1 MSKFPRKETLLEVY
15 EWRMKQ
21 SADDI
26 AFKMN
31 DDEMTYKEYDRRANI
46 IANGIFKEGC
56 NPNSRIAVLA
66 KNSVDYAEIQYGT
79 IKSRT
84 VLVGLNWRLAGP
96 EVVFVVN
103 DSESELLFVGPD
115 FYPLIESIQD
125 QFTHVKKIIAMGE
138 HHTWESFDAW
148 KASSDDNDPK
158 LQGENDDDVI
168 QLYTS
173 GTTGLP
179 KGARLSNKNILA
191 STPMVEETWGKDWNE
206 KSVNFVLSPLFHIA
220 GSNIIIM
227 GIVFGCKNVVIPE
240 PDPTKILELINT
252 ETVSYTHLTLP
263 TICSV

>member
-15 EWRMKQ
+15 EWRMQQ

-115 FYPLIESIQD
+115 FYPLIESIQG
-125 QFTHVKKIIAMGE
+125 QFTHVKKIIAMGDHE
-138 HHTWESFDAW
+138 TWESYD
-148 KASSDDNDPK
+148 
-158 LQGENDDDVI
+158 
-168 QLYTS
+168 
-173 GTTGLP
+173 
-179 KGARLSNKNILA
+179 
-191 STPMVEETWGKDWNE
+191 
-206 KSVNFVLSPLFHIA
+206 
-220 GSNIIIM
+220 
-227 GIVFGCKNVVIPE
+227 
-240 PDPTKILELINT
+240 
-252 ETVSYTHLTLP
+252 
-263 TICSV
+263 

>member
-138 HHTWESFDAW
+138 HDTWESYDAW
-148 KASSDDNDPK
+148 KASFDDSDPK
-158 LQGENDDDVI
+158 LKGENDDDVI
-168 QLYTS
+168 QL
-173 GTTGLP
+173 
-179 KGARLSNKNILA
+179 LSLI
-191 STPMVEETWGKDWNE
+191 
-206 KSVNFVLSPLFHIA
+206 HI
-220 GSNIIIM
+220 
-227 GIVFGCKNVVIPE
+227 
-240 PDPTKILELINT
+240 
-252 ETVSYTHLTLP
+252 
-263 TICSV
+263 

>member
-1 MSKFPRKETLLEVY
+1 MSKLPRKETLLEVY
-15 EWRMKQ
+15 EWRMQQ
-21 SADDI
+21 SAEDI

-125 QFTHVKKIIAMGE
+125 QFTHVKKIIANPIYMVL
-138 HHTWESFDAW
+138 T
-148 KASSDDNDPK
+148 
-158 LQGENDDDVI
+158 
-168 QLYTS
+168 LY
-173 GTTGLP
+173 
-179 KGARLSNKNILA
+179 
-191 STPMVEETWGKDWNE
+191 EEAPIRNMFRDCAA
-206 KSVNFVLSPLFHIA
+206 H
-220 GSNIIIM
+220 
-227 GIVFGCKNVVIPE
+227 IPE
-240 PDPTKILELINT
+240 YGEYP
-252 ETVSYTHLTLP
+252 
-263 TICSV
+263 

>member
-1 MSKFPRKETLLEVY
+1 MSKFPTKETLLEVY
-15 EWRMKQ
+15 EWRMQQ
-21 SADDI
+21 SANDI

-46 IANGIFKEGC
+46 IANGISNEGC
-56 NPNSRIAVLA
+56 KPNSRIAVLA
-66 KNSVDYAEIQYGT
+66 KNSVDYAEIQYGS

-103 DSESELLFVGPD
+103 DSESEILFVGPD

-138 HHTWESFDAW
+138 HDDWESFDSW
-148 KASSDDNDPK
+148 KSNFNDDDPK
-158 LQGENDDDVI
+158 LKGKNDDDVI

-179 KGARLSNKNILA
+179 KGARLTNKNILA
-191 STPMVEETWGKDWNE
+191 STPMVE
-206 KSVNFVLSPLFHIA
+206 
-220 GSNIIIM
+220 
-227 GIVFGCKNVVIPE
+227 
-240 PDPTKILELINT
+240 
-252 ETVSYTHLTLP
+252 
-263 TICSV
+263 